1 MGVFLCSTYLSNMK
15 YIITEAQSKNLKRII
30 SKQSNEIGE
39 GVLSSALSALFK
51 GASKNVK
58 KILPSFISKSTVK
71 TLTDEINR
79 LIPKKYLTNPKEVS
93 SMVSK
98 LNSVGGDVNKLKVNY
113 IKKYGRTEYDNM
125 MRKYLYDGIDKKTL
139 ISKLKNV
146 KNPNI
151 KLKPIIRQG
160 ADHEIYQSYIHPDRI
175 FKLEKRPGE
184 IDTWYDTFA
193 SHPDIFPKIF
203 KKVKVKGKNGEQLTA
218 AIMEKLD
225 TRKFETLWDEM
236 EKLLQKQQINYSPS
250 ERLSLETLTK
260 RIKTGDFYSKQWS
273 NFLNYLKT
281 NGGGSSGKIN
291 EFVKM
296 VDKLYKITPNP
307 DIRKFN
313 LGYDKNGVLK
323 TLDI

>member
-79 LIPKKYLTNPKEVS
+79 LIPKNYLTNPKEVS

-98 LNSVGGDVNKLKVNY
+98 LNSLGGDVNKLNVNY
-113 IKKYGRTEYDNM
+113 IKKYGQTEYDKM

-151 KLKPIIRQG
+151 RIKPILGYG
-160 ADHEIYQSYIHPDRI
+160 ADHQVYKSLTNPDII
-175 FKLEKRPGE
+175 FKVELRPGE
-184 IDTWYDTFA
+184 IDKWYNTFN
-193 SHPDIFPKIF
+193 SHPELFAKTY

-218 AIMEKLD
+218 AVMEKLD
-225 TRKFETLWDEM
+225 VAPFQKLWDEM
-236 EKLLQKQQINYSPS
+236 ETLLSKSQQNLSAS
-250 ERLSLETLTK
+250 EKTGLERLTK
-260 RIKTGDFYSKQWS
+260 KMKGPYYGKQWS
-273 NFLNYLKT
+273 DFLTYLKT
-281 NGGGSSGKIN
+281 NGGASSQKIN
-291 EFVKM
+291 EFSTL
-296 VDKLYKITPNP
+296 VDKLYKVTPNP
-307 DIRKFN
+307 DVRKFN
-313 LGYDKNGVLK
+313 FGYNKEGVLK
-323 TLDI
+323 SLDL

>member
-1 MGVFLCSTYLSNMK
+1 MK

-98 LNSVGGDVNKLKVNY
+98 LNSLGGDVNKLKVNY

-151 KLKPIIRQG
+151 QIKPILGYG
-160 ADHEIYQSYIHPDRI
+160 ADHQVYQSRIYPDRI
-175 FKLEKRPGE
+175 FKVELRPGE
-184 IDTWYDTFA
+184 IDKWYNTFN
-193 SHPDIFPKIF
+193 SHPELFAKTY

-218 AIMEKLD
+218 AVMEKLD
-225 TRKFETLWDEM
+225 VAPFQKLWDEM
-236 EKLLQKQQINYSPS
+236 ETLLSKSQQNLSAS
-250 ERLSLETLTK
+250 KKTGLERLTK
-260 RIKTGDFYSKQWS
+260 KMKEQPYYGKQWS
-273 NFLNYLKT
+273 DFLTYLKT
-281 NGGGSSGKIN
+281 NGGASSQKIN
-291 EFVKM
+291 EFSTL
-296 VDKLYKITPNP
+296 VDKLYKVTPNP
-307 DIRKFN
+307 DVRKFN
-313 LGYDKNGVLK
+313 FGYNKEGVLK
-323 TLDI
+323 SLDL

>member
-79 LIPKKYLTNPKEVS
+79 LIPKNYLTNPKEVS

-98 LNSVGGDVNKLKVNY
+98 LNSLGGDVNKLKVNY
-113 IKKYGRTEYDNM
+113 IKKYGRTEYDKM
-125 MRKYLYDGIDKKTL
+125 MRKYLYDGIDKKT
-139 ISKLKNV
+139 
-146 KNPNI
+146 
-151 KLKPIIRQG
+151 
-160 ADHEIYQSYIHPDRI
+160 YIHPDRI
-175 FKLEKRPGE
+175 FKIELRPGE
-184 IDTWYDTFA
+184 IDKWYNTFN
-193 SHPDIFPKIF
+193 SHPELFAKTY

-225 TRKFETLWDEM
+225 VVPFQKLWDEM
-236 EKLLQKQQINYSPS
+236 ETLLSKSQQNLSAS
-250 ERLSLETLTK
+250 KKTVLERLTK
-260 RIKTGDFYSKQWS
+260 KMKEQYYGKQWS
-273 NFLNYLKT
+273 DFLTYLKT
-281 NGGGSSGKIN
+281 NGGASSQKIN
-291 EFVKM
+291 EFSTL
-296 VDKLYKITPNP
+296 VDKLYKVTPNP
-307 DIRKFN
+307 DVRKFN
-313 LGYDKNGVLK
+313 FGYNKEGVLK
-323 TLDI
+323 SLDL

>member
-39 GVLSSALSALFK
+39 GVLSSAFSALFK

-79 LIPKKYLTNPKEVS
+79 LIPKNYLTNPKEVS

-98 LNSVGGDVNKLKVNY
+98 LNSLGGDVNKLNVNY
-113 IKKYGRTEYDNM
+113 IKKYGQTEYDKM

-151 KLKPIIRQG
+151 RIKPILGYG
-160 ADHEIYQSYIHPDRI
+160 ADHQVYKSLTNPDII
-175 FKLEKRPGE
+175 FKVELRPGE
-184 IDTWYDTFA
+184 IDKWYNTFN
-193 SHPDIFPKIF
+193 SHPELFAKTY

-218 AIMEKLD
+218 AVMEKLD
-225 TRKFETLWDEM
+225 VAPFQKLWDEM
-236 EKLLQKQQINYSPS
+236 ETLLSKSQQN
-250 ERLSLETLTK
+250 LSA
-260 RIKTGDFYSKQWS
+260 S
-273 NFLNYLKT
+273 
-281 NGGGSSGKIN
+281 
-291 EFVKM
+291 
-296 VDKLYKITPNP
+296 
-307 DIRKFN
+307 
-313 LGYDKNGVLK
+313 
-323 TLDI
+323 